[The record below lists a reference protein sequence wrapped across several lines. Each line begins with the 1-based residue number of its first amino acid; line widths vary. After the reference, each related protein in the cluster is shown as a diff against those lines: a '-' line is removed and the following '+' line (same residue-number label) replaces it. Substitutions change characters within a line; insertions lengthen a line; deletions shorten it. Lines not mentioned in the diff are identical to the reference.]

1 MSSFVTLDGEFM
13 WIRAHE
19 PEEFNGKSAW
29 KATIRPNQDSV
40 MKVMDLQAQGVKNQ
54 LKKDEHGYYINF
66 QRPTEKKKKTGE
78 VYKTYKAPVVT
89 DRSGNPITDMIA
101 NGAKGTMK
109 LEIDSFKGQMGK
121 VTVAMLDSLILD
133 EWKKYGDEGT
143 TNSPE
148 AY

>member
-1 MSSFVTLDGEFM
+1 MSSFVTLDGELL
-13 WIRAHE
+13 WLRTGE
-19 PEEFNGKSAW
+19 PEEFNGKKAW
-29 KATIRPNQDSV
+29 KATIRPNQESV

-78 VYKTYKAPVVT
+78 VFKTYTPPKVT
-89 DRSGNPITDMIA
+89 DRQGNPITDMVA
-101 NGAKGTMK
+101 NGAKGSLK

-121 VTVAMLDSLILD
+121 VTVAMLDTVILD
-133 EWKKYGDEGT
+133 EWQKYESASTG
-143 TNSPE
+143 SAE